1 MPIRR
6 IRYSQYA
13 IVMLILAVLSAL
25 FLPTLV
31 GTSTLMSAH
40 IKNMTMTIFG
50 IAAVMV
56 VYTDDRMIKQAL
68 YQQKQ
73 LRVVTLWLPILGQTI
88 WYLAVLWIYLTN
100 MTGYTVL
107 TMTLPILF
115 LGMALLLIS
124 LGALQKE
131 TLSIILNAPMK
142 RTAHRLNITTM
153 FLAIYALLFFGL
165 TTNWIYGLTT
175 MASVLLI
182 TDANWPALWS
192 GWHREQSLEKL
203 ATNGVNFKNAR
214 VIEKLPQVTTII
226 TEKSGILTDNHMTV
240 HSILSLDKRYS
251 DFDILG
257 IATGLLSMNE
267 TSALSKSILQYAENH
282 GVFPSTASEPEI
294 IDGAGIK
301 GVILNESFA
310 VLSAAEVVAEGYDV
324 DLNALETY
332 KMLGNSVSYVVDSLQ
347 VIGVI
352 TFGDTLNKALLS
364 LDRFFTTRHLGV
376 KIASGDTIGATMQL
390 SNIMTSLDEVK
401 SDLTP
406 AEKTVQ
412 QEQWTSQTNTMFVTN
427 QDNLPTQTDT
437 ITVAVDRPDI
447 NADIHVAN
455 VADLEKL
462 WATAD
467 RLIQIDKRMLS
478 LASLPIIILLLLA
491 AGLGIFIS
499 PWLYVAP
506 VLAVIIRC
514 VMSYLLRLRVK
525 R

>member
-1 MPIRR
+1 MPIRQ
-6 IRYSQYA
+6 IRYYQYA
-13 IVMLILAVLSAL
+13 IVMLVLAVLSAV

-31 GTSTLMSAH
+31 GSSALMSTH

-50 IAAVMV
+50 VAAVMV
-56 VYTDDRMIKQAL
+56 VYMDDRMIKQAL

-73 LRVVTLWLPILGQTI
+73 LLVVTLWLPILGQTI
-88 WYLAVLWIYLTN
+88 WYFVVLWIYLTN
-100 MTGYTVL
+100 ATGHTVT

-115 LGMALLLIS
+115 IGMALLLVS
-124 LGALQKE
+124 MGLLQKE

-142 RTAHRLNITTM
+142 RTAHRLNVATM
-153 FLAIYALLFFGL
+153 FLSLYALLFFGL

-175 MASVLLI
+175 MVSVLII

-214 VIEKLPQVTTII
+214 VIERLPQVTTIV
-226 TEKSGILTDNHMTV
+226 TEKSGILTDNHITV

-251 DFDILG
+251 DFDVLG
-257 IATGLLSMNE
+257 IATGLLSMDE
-267 TSALSKSILQYAENH
+267 ASALSKSILQYAESH

-294 IDGAGIK
+294 IEGAGVK
-301 GVILNESFA
+301 GVILNERFA
-310 VLSAAEVVAEGYDV
+310 ILSAAEVLAEGYNV
-324 DLNALETY
+324 DLNVLETY

-352 TFGDTLNKALLS
+352 TFGDTLNKSLLS
-364 LDRFFTTRHLGV
+364 LDRFFTQRHLDV

-390 SNIMTSLDEVK
+390 TNIMTSLDEVQ

-406 AEKTVQ
+406 MAKKTQ
-412 QEQWTSQTNTMFVTN
+412 QEQWTSKDNTMFVTN
-427 QDNLPTQTDT
+427 QDNLPVEVDT
-437 ITVAVDRPDI
+437 ITVAVNRPDI

-455 VADLEKL
+455 VSDLEKL

-478 LASLPIIILLLLA
+478 LASLPVIIFLLLA

-506 VLAVIIRC
+506 IFAVIIRC
-514 VMSYLLRLRVK
+514 IMSYILRLRVK
-525 R
+525 H